1 MPFGRHDDALTP
13 FIPTRVSDTSMIF
26 CGANFIFP
34 RQFFEF
40 PVRILLKIHASNLME
55 NPPIL
60 ASSSVQGVGAETN
73 AAAAAAGGMGY
84 GGTLNTGPEG
94 AKAPEDHLPLFP
106 VRP

>member
-1 MPFGRHDDALTP
+1 MSFLMPSVPSPAVP
-13 FIPTRVSDTSMIF
+13 AP
-26 CGANFIFP
+26 P
-34 RQFFEF
+34 
-40 PVRILLKIHASNLME
+40 PPPP

-94 AKAPEDHLPLFP
+94 AKAPATTSGKTLLGQ
-106 VRP
+106 